1 MAGGHGLDTPEDTKH
16 ILERYARV
24 HSAGGASKKSTQR
37 NQKAKVIF
45 SSESNDEKIK
55 LVVVQSSF
63 TDVIQAMY
71 SNER

>member
-1 MAGGHGLDTPEDTKH
+1 M
-16 ILERYARV
+16 
-24 HSAGGASKKSTQR
+24 
-37 NQKAKVIF
+37 IF

-71 SNER
+71 SNEKHQQSEEDPGSSPSFPD